1 MTPVSLC
8 EDRNVILDKFNLEN
22 KVAVV
27 IGGTGGIGGAL
38 SVGLAE
44 AGANV
49 VATSRNAEKVEN
61 VAEKIRSLDRETLTI
76 LTDATSE
83 EDICML
89 CDRVLENFGRVDI
102 LINAAGVNI
111 RTPLID
117 MSYNDWNKV
126 INTNLDSVFL
136 GSKYFARI
144 MIQEQYGK
152 IINLGSLNSV
162 IASSNLS
169 AYAASKGGVVQLTKS
184 LAVELAPHNINV
196 NVILPGYFY
205 TEMTAPVIKNR
216 ETHNR
221 IVNRTPMKRIGQ
233 VEELIGTAVFL
244 ASDASQFITG
254 SALAVDGGFLSYG
267 VDLALRPS
275 LSNDDE

>member
-1 MTPVSLC
+1 M
-8 EDRNVILDKFNLEN
+8 ILDTFNLEN
-22 KVAVV
+22 KIAVV

-49 VATSRNAEKVEN
+49 VATSRNTEKVDN
-61 VAEKIRSLDRETLTI
+61 VAEKIRSMGRDTLTI
-76 LTDATSE
+76 LTDATRE
-83 EDICML
+83 EDMRML

-102 LINAAGVNI
+102 LINAAGINI
-111 RTPLID
+111 RKSLID
-117 MSYNDWNKV
+117 MSYDDWSKV
-126 INTNLDSVFL
+126 IKTNLDSVFL
-136 GSKYFARI
+136 GSRYFARV

-196 NVILPGYFY
+196 NVILPGYFD

-216 ETHNR
+216 ETHSR
-221 IVNRTPMKRIGQ
+221 IVNRTPMKRIGK
-233 VEELIGTAVFL
+233 VEELIGAAIFL

>member
-1 MTPVSLC
+1 M
-8 EDRNVILDKFNLEN
+8 ILDKFNLEN

-49 VATSRNAEKVEN
+49 VATSRNAEKVNN
-61 VAEKIRSLDRETLTI
+61 VAAKIKSLGRKTFTI

-83 EDICML
+83 EDIRVL
-89 CDRVLENFGRVDI
+89 SDRVLDNYGRVDI
-102 LINAAGVNI
+102 LVNAAGVNI
-111 RTPLID
+111 RKSLID
-117 MSYNDWNKV
+117 MSYDEWTKV
-126 INTNLDSVFL
+126 IKTNLDSVFL
-136 GSKYFARI
+136 GARCFARS

-169 AYAASKGGVVQLTKS
+169 AYAASKGGVVQLTKA
-184 LAVELAPHNINV
+184 LAVELAQHNINV
-196 NVILPGYFY
+196 NVILPGYFD
-205 TEMTAPVIKNR
+205 TEMTAPVIQNR
-216 ETHNR
+216 ETYSK
-221 IVNRTPMKRIGQ
+221 IVNRTPMKRIGM
-233 VEELIGTAVFL
+233 VEELIGTVVFL

-267 VDLALRPS
+267 VDLTLRPS
-275 LSNDDE
+275 SNNNE

>member
-1 MTPVSLC
+1 
-8 EDRNVILDKFNLEN
+8 VILDKFNLEN

-49 VATSRNAEKVEN
+49 VATSRDAEKVAN
-61 VAEKIRSLDRETLTI
+61 VAAKIRSLGRETFTI

-83 EDICML
+83 EDIRLL
-89 CDRVLENFGRVDI
+89 CNRVLENYGRVDI

-111 RTPLID
+111 RKSLID
-117 MSYNDWNKV
+117 MSYDDWSKV
-126 INTNLDSVFL
+126 IKTNLDSVFL
-136 GSKYFARI
+136 GSRYFARS
-144 MIQEQYGK
+144 MIREQYGK

-184 LAVELAPHNINV
+184 LAVELAQHNINV
-196 NVILPGYFY
+196 NVILPGYFD

-216 ETHNR
+216 DTHSK
-221 IVNRTPMKRIGQ
+221 IVNRTPMKRIGM
-233 VEELIGTAVFL
+233 VEELIGAAVFL

-254 SALAVDGGFLSYG
+254 SVLAVDGGFLSYG
-267 VDLALRPS
+267 VDLDLRPS
-275 LSNDDE
+275 PSNNHEEHG

>member
-1 MTPVSLC
+1 MYLGA
-8 EDRNVILDKFNLEN
+8 NVILDKFNLEN
-22 KVAVV
+22 KIAVV
-27 IGGTGGIGGAL
+27 IGGTGGIGDAL

-61 VAEKIRSLDRETLTI
+61 VAEKIRSLGRETLTI

-83 EDICML
+83 EDIRML

-102 LINAAGVNI
+102 LINAAGINI
-111 RTPLID
+111 RNPLID
-117 MSYNDWNKV
+117 MSHDDWSKV
-126 INTNLDSVFL
+126 IKTNLDSVFL

-144 MIQEQYGK
+144 MIQQQYGK

-196 NVILPGYFY
+196 NVILPGYFD

-216 ETHNR
+216 ETHSR
-221 IVNRTPMKRIGQ
+221 IVNRTPMKRIGK

-254 SALAVDGGFLSYG
+254 TALAVDGGFLSYG

-275 LSNDDE
+275 LSNNDE